1 MAERPTAGGKNEE
14 ENATI
19 QGTLQGTLPAA

>member
-19 QGTLQGTLPAA
+19 QGTLPAA

>member
-1 MAERPTAGGKNEE
+1 MAERPTARGKNEE

-19 QGTLQGTLPAA
+19 QGTLPAA